1 MSNFGF
7 FDLRLVNPY
16 DEAFREAVSAVGAS
30 HVLQRAEIHHD
41 LAGALHGCTLTVG
54 TAGVSYREPGL
65 PVLRLERGSRL
76 IKRHLSSDRVAILFG
91 SEKTGLSNEHISHCQ
106 LLLRIPTRPEHES
119 MNLGQAVAVTLYEL
133 TRQPV
138 TARRLPQPA
147 QMADTKSLERITLLL
162 KEIMALSGEF
172 HFDDHKSATGKLRQL
187 ILRSGIRQ
195 TDAPVWT
202 GILRQLLWKLKNPG

>member
-1 MSNFGF
+1 
-7 FDLRLVNPY
+7 
-16 DEAFREAVSAVGAS
+16 
-30 HVLQRAEIHHD
+30 
-41 LAGALHGCTLTVG
+41 
-54 TAGVSYREPGL
+54 
-65 PVLRLERGSRL
+65 
-76 IKRHLSSDRVAILFG
+76 
-91 SEKTGLSNEHISHCQ
+91 
-106 LLLRIPTRPEHES
+106 

-138 TARRLPQPA
+138 AARRPPQPA
-147 QMADTKSLERITLLL
+147 QMADTESLERITLLL